1 MTNNVGIRMCACFL
15 LNTNFSEL
23 SVQKF
28 STFLYFI
35 AFSFIN
41 VFKVFNDLNTSHF
54 QMKYDLFRANLFSI
68 FFNMVLL
75 NKSL

>member
-54 QMKYDLFRANLFSI
+54 
-68 FFNMVLL
+68 
-75 NKSL
+75 